1 MNKTKVAVLYGG
13 VSSEHEVSLI
23 TAASVLRNIDRQR
36 WEVLAVG
43 ITRDGRWLLCHE
55 DITPDAI
62 ADGSW
67 EKDPDLCHVLLS
79 PDRQHHGLILL
90 DVPEIG
96 RASCRER
103 V

>member
-1 MNKTKVAVLYGG
+1 M
-13 VSSEHEVSLI
+13 
-23 TAASVLRNIDRQR
+23 LRNIDRQR

-79 PDRQHHGLILL
+79 PDRQHDAGQPGQPL
-90 DVPEIG
+90 DGAVLPVPAVEG
-96 RASCRER
+96 GEDGVHPGPPPACFAVKEP
-103 V
+103 